1 MTNIDILLETL
12 WTWFAAWWWVIPIA
26 FVALLMV
33 QYAIARHRLRRCEK
47 SFREDSEFKAEER
60 KRAGPM
66 YQLMGEPVAVN
77 DNVLQECITKNSFSP
92 VAFKLYEEAMKVL
105 TVCSCTYSSSTPEE
119 CALPRNQAIC
129 AGLLLRIVS
138 VMRSVATLV
147 IHTPNCANV
156 VFALNRFIT
165 ESATNLRF
173 LAVKREERFFDQFVR
188 FSLAPER
195 ELYDVIR
202 KNIADRD
209 GEMLPIEQRM
219 LRSIDRVCRLSG
231 VTINKVQPK
240 AGNWGGS
247 LRDRLIA
254 LGEDESYAMQ
264 QRIPSHSVHGTWVDL
279 INHHLTV
286 VDDNGFRPKPDQ
298 ARVDS
303 RLMLPVCVLA
313 LKAAHTYIEVFIPPL
328 PERESLLERITDL
341 TQRIITLDEAHEGW
355 INS

>member
-1 MTNIDILLETL
+1 
-12 WTWFAAWWWVIPIA
+12 
-26 FVALLMV
+26 MV
-33 QYAIARHRLRRCEK
+33 QYAIARHRRRRCEM
-47 SFREDSEFKAEER
+47 SFGEGSEFRAEER

-66 YQLMGEPVAVN
+66 YQLIGEPVAVN

-138 VMRSVATLV
+138 VMRSVATL
-147 IHTPNCANV
+147 ITQAPNCANV

-188 FSLAPER
+188 FSLAPDR
-195 ELYDVIR
+195 EHYDVIQR
-202 KNIADRD
+202 NIADRG
-209 GEMLPIEQRM
+209 GEILPMEQRM
-219 LRSIDRVCRLSG
+219 LKSIDRVCRLSD
-231 VTINKVQPK
+231 VVITDVNPK
-240 AGNWGGS
+240 MGDWGGGV
-247 LRDRLIA
+247 RNRLIA
-254 LGEDESYAMQ
+254 LGRGEWYAATH
-264 QRIPSHSVHGTWVDL
+264 RLPSHAVHGTWVDL
-279 INHHLTV
+279 IQHHLTV
-286 VDDNGFRPKPDQ
+286 DDDNGFQPKPDQ

-313 LKAAHTYIEVFIPPL
+313 LEAAHTYIEVFIPPL
-328 PERESLLERITDL
+328 PEREPLLERITDL
-341 TQRIITLDEAHEGW
+341 TQRINTLDEAHEDW